1 MRKVKVIMGQC
12 LAVLL
17 CLPALAASETSKISL
32 FPRLAPVESAAVSP
46 IAADGVSTAL
56 SGDLVHYRKEHIELR
71 EIFYAPF
78 ALLCLEIFAPCA
90 NFPVARGSPKNGIYS
105 RQDAKNAKSGS
116 LISLRPLRLCGRH
129 SEFWLRFC
137 RAGFSAVD
145 SSPSGAGGASTAAAN
160 HQQSAAA
167 RRFERSLARVQPLL
181 QRYGY
186 GAAFAAVMVE
196 GMGIPT
202 PGQTLL
208 MAGALEAA
216 KGRMSIALLLI
227 LVTTAA
233 TLGNSVGYAIGRW
246 GGRAALDKLKVNP
259 QRQQHL
265 DDLFKRRGGMVIL
278 LARFLDGLRQLN
290 GIVAGVLQ
298 MPWWTFTA
306 YNVAGALLWTCS
318 WGLGTYYLGRDIHF
332 IAAFFHR
339 HRPLLLALGAIAF
352 VALLVYLLRS
362 RRKSVE

>member
-1 MRKVKVIMGQC
+1 MSRGNRSRKLDITVGQF

-17 CLPALAASETSKISL
+17 GLLVLAAGGC
-32 FPRLAPVESAAVSP
+32 R
-46 IAADGVSTAL
+46 
-56 SGDLVHYRKEHIELR
+56 GDQ
-71 EIFYAPF
+71 
-78 ALLCLEIFAPCA
+78 
-90 NFPVARGSPKNGIYS
+90 PVAPT
-105 RQDAKNAKSGS
+105 AA
-116 LISLRPLRLCGRH
+116 
-129 SEFWLRFC
+129 
-137 RAGFSAVD
+137 
-145 SSPSGAGGASTAAAN
+145 PSGASVAAPD
-160 HQQSAAA
+160 HQQSAAV

-186 GAAFAAVMVE
+186 GAAFAAVMAE

-216 KGRMSIALLLI
+216 EGRMSIALLLI

-233 TLGNSVGYAIGRW
+233 TLGNSIGYAIGRW
-246 GGRAALDKLKVNP
+246 GGRVALNKLKVNP

-265 DDLFKRRGGMVIL
+265 DDLFKRHGGVVIL

-290 GIVAGVLQ
+290 GIVAGVLR

-306 YNVAGALLWTCS
+306 YNVAGAVLWTCA

-339 HRPLLLALGAIAF
+339 HRPLLLVLGATAF
-352 VALLVYLLRS
+352 VALLMYLLRS
-362 RRKSVE
+362 RKVSSVRVTQCAERIQGYRCQPNPKFEI

>member
-1 MRKVKVIMGQC
+1 

-17 CLPALAASETSKISL
+17 WLLVLAASEPSRIFL
-32 FPRLAPVESAAVSP
+32 FPLLAPVESVAVSP
-46 IAADGVSTAL
+46 IAADDVSIAL
-56 SGDLVHYRKEHIELR
+56 SRDLVHYRNEHIELR
-71 EIFYAPF
+71 EIFYANF
-78 ALLCLEIFAPCA
+78 A
-90 NFPVARGSPKNGIYS
+90 
-105 RQDAKNAKSGS
+105 
-116 LISLRPLRLCGRH
+116 
-129 SEFWLRFC
+129 
-137 RAGFSAVD
+137 FSAVD
-145 SSPSGAGGASTAAAN
+145 PSPSGAGGAS
-160 HQQSAAA
+160 SAAA
-167 RRFERSLARVQPLL
+167 DYQQSVAVRDFEHSLARVQPLL
-181 QRYGY
+181 ERYGY
-186 GAAFAAVMVE
+186 GAAFAAVMAE

-216 KGRMSIALLLI
+216 AGRMNIALLVF
-227 LVTTAA
+227 LVITAA
-233 TLGNSVGYAIGRW
+233 TVGNSIGYAIGRW
-246 GGRAALDKLKVNP
+246 GGRVVLDKLKVNP

-298 MPWWTFTA
+298 MPWRTFTA
-306 YNVAGALLWTCS
+306 YNVAGAILWSCS

-339 HRPLLLALGAIAF
+339 HRPLLLALGAVAF

>member
-1 MRKVKVIMGQC
+1 MSGGNRSRKPDITVGQF

-17 CLPALAASETSKISL
+17 WLLLPAASETSRV
-32 FPRLAPVESAAVSP
+32 FSANFAFSAVASSPAGIDRVPTAVSK
-46 IAADGVSTAL
+46 
-56 SGDLVHYRKEHIELR
+56 DLFHYRKEHIELR

-78 ALLCLEIFAPCA
+78 AY
-90 NFPVARGSPKNGIYS
+90 R
-105 RQDAKNAKSGS
+105 S
-116 LISLRPLRLCGRH
+116 L
-129 SEFWLRFC
+129 WLI
-137 RAGFSAVD
+137 
-145 SSPSGAGGASTAAAN
+145 SSPSGAGGDHRTAAD
-160 HQQSAAA
+160 HQQSAAV

-186 GAAFAAVMVE
+186 GAAFAAVMAE

-216 KGRMSIALLLI
+216 EGRMSIALLLI

-246 GGRAALDKLKVNP
+246 GGRAALNKLNVNP
-259 QRQQHL
+259 QRQQRL
-265 DDLFKRRGGMVIL
+265 EDLFTRRGGLVVL

-306 YNVAGALLWTCS
+306 YNLAGALLWTCS

-332 IAAFFHR
+332 IAAFLHR
-339 HRPLLLALGAIAF
+339 HRPLLLVLGAIAF
-352 VALLVYLLRS
+352 VALLVYLLRT
-362 RRKSVE
+362 RKVSSEQ

>member
-1 MRKVKVIMGQC
+1 MVVTQFRVV
-12 LAVLL
+12 VLSL
-17 CLPALAASETSKISL
+17 VVLVAITEAALAA
-32 FPRLAPVESAAVSP
+32 AAQE
-46 IAADGVSTAL
+46 L
-56 SGDLVHYRKEHIELR
+56 REHIELR
-71 EIFYAPF
+71 EKFS
-78 ALLCLEIFAPCA
+78 A
-90 NFPVARGSPKNGIYS
+90 NFA
-105 RQDAKNAKSGS
+105 
-116 LISLRPLRLCGRH
+116 
-129 SEFWLRFC
+129 
-137 RAGFSAVD
+137 FSAVD
-145 SSPSGAGGASTAAAN
+145 SSPEGAADAVAA
-160 HQQSAAA
+160 HQQSAAV

-186 GAAFAAVMVE
+186 GAAFAAVMAE

-208 MAGALEAA
+208 MAGAAEAA
-216 KGRMSIALLLI
+216 EGRMSIALLVI
-227 LVTTAA
+227 LVTIAA

-246 GGRAALDKLKVNP
+246 GGRAALNKLKVNP

-265 DDLFKRRGGMVIL
+265 DELFKRRGGMVIL

-290 GIVAGVLQ
+290 GIVAGVLR

-318 WGLGTYYLGRDIHF
+318 WGLGTYYLGRDIHV

-339 HRPLLLALGAIAF
+339 HRPLLLVLGATAL

-362 RRKSVE
+362 RKVSSEQ

>member
-1 MRKVKVIMGQC
+1 MGRFLGLLLWSLV
-12 LAVLL
+12 LATV
-17 CLPALAASETSKISL
+17 
-32 FPRLAPVESAAVSP
+32 F
-46 IAADGVSTAL
+46 
-56 SGDLVHYRKEHIELR
+56 
-71 EIFYAPF
+71 
-78 ALLCLEIFAPCA
+78 CA
-90 NFPVARGSPKNGIYS
+90 NFA
-105 RQDAKNAKSGS
+105 
-116 LISLRPLRLCGRH
+116 
-129 SEFWLRFC
+129 
-137 RAGFSAVD
+137 FSAVD
-145 SSPSGAGGASTAAAN
+145 LSSSGSGGASVVAPD

-186 GAAFAAVMVE
+186 GAAFATVMAE

-208 MAGALEAA
+208 MAGAAEAA
-216 KGRMSIALLLI
+216 EGRMSITLLVI
-227 LVTTAA
+227 LVTIAA

-246 GGRAALDKLKVNP
+246 GGRAALNKLKVNP

-265 DDLFKRRGGMVIL
+265 DELFKRRGGMVIL

-290 GIVAGVLQ
+290 GIVAGVLR

-306 YNVAGALLWTCS
+306 YNAAGALLWTCS
-318 WGLGTYYLGRDIHF
+318 WGLGTYYLGRDIHV

-339 HRPLLLALGAIAF
+339 HRALLLVLGATAL

-362 RRKSVE
+362 KRVTSVE

>member
-1 MRKVKVIMGQC
+1 VSRGNRSLKLHISMGRFLGLLFWSLV
-12 LAVLL
+12 LAMV
-17 CLPALAASETSKISL
+17 
-32 FPRLAPVESAAVSP
+32 F
-46 IAADGVSTAL
+46 
-56 SGDLVHYRKEHIELR
+56 
-71 EIFYAPF
+71 
-78 ALLCLEIFAPCA
+78 CA
-90 NFPVARGSPKNGIYS
+90 NFA
-105 RQDAKNAKSGS
+105 
-116 LISLRPLRLCGRH
+116 
-129 SEFWLRFC
+129 
-137 RAGFSAVD
+137 FSAVD
-145 SSPSGAGGASTAAAN
+145 LSSSGSGEPSVVAPD
-160 HQQSAAA
+160 HQQSTAV

-186 GAAFAAVMVE
+186 GAAFVAVMAE

-208 MAGALEAA
+208 MAGAAEAA
-216 KGRMSIALLLI
+216 AGRMSIALLVI
-227 LVTTAA
+227 LVTIAA

-246 GGRAALDKLKVNP
+246 GGRAALNKLKVNP

-278 LARFLDGLRQLN
+278 LSRFLDGLRQLN
-290 GIVAGVLQ
+290 GIVAGVLR

-318 WGLGTYYLGRDIHF
+318 WGLGTYYLGRDIHV

-339 HRPLLLALGAIAF
+339 HRPLLLVLAATAL

-362 RRKSVE
+362 KRVTSVE

>member
-1 MRKVKVIMGQC
+1 VSRGNRSRKLDITVGQF

-17 CLPALAASETSKISL
+17 GLLVLAAGGC
-32 FPRLAPVESAAVSP
+32 R
-46 IAADGVSTAL
+46 
-56 SGDLVHYRKEHIELR
+56 GDH
-71 EIFYAPF
+71 
-78 ALLCLEIFAPCA
+78 
-90 NFPVARGSPKNGIYS
+90 PVAPT
-105 RQDAKNAKSGS
+105 AA
-116 LISLRPLRLCGRH
+116 
-129 SEFWLRFC
+129 
-137 RAGFSAVD
+137 
-145 SSPSGAGGASTAAAN
+145 PSGASAVPAD
-160 HQQSAAA
+160 QQSAAV

-181 QRYGY
+181 ERYGY
-186 GAAFAAVMVE
+186 GAAFAAVMAE

-216 KGRMSIALLLI
+216 QGRMSIALLLI

-246 GGRAALDKLKVNP
+246 GGRAALNKLKVNP
-259 QRQQHL
+259 QRQQYL

-290 GIVAGVLQ
+290 GIVAGVLR

-306 YNVAGALLWTCS
+306 YNVAGAVLWTCA
-318 WGLGTYYLGRDIHF
+318 WGLGTYYLGRDIHV

-339 HRPLLLALGAIAF
+339 HRPLLLVLGAAVF
-352 VALLVYLLRS
+352 VALVAYLLRS
-362 RRKSVE
+362 RSEP